1 MVCHVLLPSSKQQ
14 RQREKNLVKII
25 LKRGFLEPKSNTVI
39 ETIRVFGGSLIAQ
52 YRVYKQEHLGVA
64 VGMLVCQGTTLMI
77 GEWPKTNT
85 EMATLDLHVLSSTK
99 RL

>member
-1 MVCHVLLPSSKQQ
+1 MSRSVAQFKTTTST
-14 RQREKNLVKII
+14 REKLGENYIETWL
-25 LKRGFLEPKSNTVI
+25 LEPKSNTVI
-39 ETIRVFGGSLIAQ
+39 DTIRVFGGSLIAQ

-85 EMATLDLHVLSSTK
+85 EIATLDSHVLSSTK